1 MCHLKVRAKIEG
13 IERLLPGIDSLAV
26 VSTRPH
32 LLGFDIRRNVSLKVS
47 RLRVL
52 FGPQTDLAVAVTR
65 CPSLLTMSSHT
76 AAGKLEK
83 LQEALP
89 SGLDARYG
97 GGGGEEVERHA
108 YSMPPL
114 LRAQRFVVLLRGS
127 ISTKLALGSW
137 CGHPLRITLPCQP
150 FVPLQKLVDTKTS
163 SSLAPKRRCRP
174 QRG

>member
-1 MCHLKVRAKIEG
+1 M
-13 IERLLPGIDSLAV
+13 LPGIDSLAV

-89 SGLDARYG
+89 AGLDARYG
-97 GGGGEEVERHA
+97 GGGGGDARETCALNV
-108 YSMPPL
+108 PPL
-114 LRAQRFVVLLRGS
+114 LPAQRFVVLLRGYNAYTRNWHLVAGVDTAS
-127 ISTKLALGSW
+127 GHAAVSTLVL
-137 CGHPLRITLPCQP
+137 
-150 FVPLQKLVDTKTS
+150 LQKLVNSNSIS
-163 SSLAPKRRCRP
+163 SISKSFAPEAWV
-174 QRG
+174 

>member
-1 MCHLKVRAKIEG
+1 MATAAQGYDDGVPCPLSLPSGSIARSSRGLTFNPKKCATTAVYSHIRRLKVRAKIEG

-89 SGLDARYG
+89 SGLDARYRGKG
-97 GGGGEEVERHA
+97 GRSEK
-108 YSMPPL
+108 
-114 LRAQRFVVLLRGS
+114 S
-127 ISTKLALGSW
+127 ISPTSPTQCHYQQKV
-137 CGHPLRITLPCQP
+137 CHLPPRQY
-150 FVPLQKLVDTKTS
+150 
-163 SSLAPKRRCRP
+163 
-174 QRG
+174 